1 MTGQGPSHASPF
13 KTRARPRA
21 WWAPLQVAALL
32 LTFALTSGATAHAQ
46 VPSGGDFGVGL
57 MLGEPSGLT
66 GKYWFNNVNAV
77 DVHMA
82 FDFTDEAFVV
92 FSDYLFHFDAFKLAS
107 GANVDV
113 PVYIGVGGKF
123 AVNGD
128 NRGNDDGDVTLGA
141 RIPLGVT
148 VLLKKAPLEIFVEI
162 APGVRII
169 PSTSGDI
176 DGAIGLRYY
185 F

>member
-1 MTGQGPSHASPF
+1 MTGQGPSTPSNARILRRA
-13 KTRARPRA
+13 TRA
-21 WWAPLQVAALL
+21 PLLTAALL
-32 LTFALTSGATAHAQ
+32 LGLALTSSAPAYAQ
-46 VPSGGDFGVGL
+46 VPSGGDFGLGL

-66 GKYWFNNVNAV
+66 AKYWFNNVNAV

-82 FDFTDEAFVV
+82 FDFTDEAFVI

-113 PVYIGVGGKF
+113 PVYIGIGGKL

-128 NRGNDDGDVTLGA
+128 DRDDDGDVTLGA
-141 RIPLGVT
+141 RIPLGVS